1 MTVKTLRKQLAAA
14 IAMTLVATVALG
26 SSTYA
31 WFTMNKEV
39 TVTGMQVKT
48 TVSSNLLIAETNSE
62 ALFNNSL
69 TQNVKALLEPV
80 STINGVDYYYTLTD
94 HVLGNGDAS
103 DEVSYKD
110 YAVTGLGTTD
120 VDTSKYKNAFN
131 KNYGVE
137 KNNAVATWSDDGTGA
152 VAYCDYTFYLKAV
165 NTTGGDLDIKLTK
178 MNLLY
183 NGGNVTDDKAWTAAI
198 LVHETTV
205 GTPYST
211 AWASSDVVTM
221 NKMTGAS
228 NFTANKA
235 IGMES
240 STVGLNTLDYGSS
253 ANTYGS
259 TGVLATVD
267 DNTTAY
273 YKVTVRLWLEGED
286 TSCTTTI
293 YNNKTEGYSLD
304 LRFEMDSTTS
314 PITAITSDSTL
325 S

>member
-1 MTVKTLRKQLAAA
+1 MTVKTLRRQLAAA

-39 TVTGMQVKT
+39 TVTGMEVKT
-48 TVSSNLLIAETNSE
+48 TVSSNLQIAATNTES
-62 ALFNNSL
+62 AFTNSL

-103 DEVSYKD
+103 DETSYKD
-110 YAVTGLGTTD
+110 YAGTGLGTTG
-120 VDTSKYKNAFN
+120 VDTTKYKNAFN
-131 KNYGVE
+131 KNYGIE
-137 KNNAVATWSDDGTGA
+137 TTNEFAVWAEDTGA

-165 NTTGGDLDIKLTK
+165 NTTDAAKDIKITK

-183 NGGNVTDDKAWTAAI
+183 GGANVGDDKAWTSAVF
-198 LVHETTV
+198 VHSTSAETA
-205 GTPYST
+205 YNT
-211 AWASSDVVTM
+211 AWATSDVITM

-235 IGMES
+235 IGG
-240 STVGLNTLDYGSS
+240 STPALVDLAYGSS
-253 ANTYGS
+253 KTAYGAS
-259 TGVLATVD
+259 GVIASVAA
-267 DNTTAY
+267 NTTAY

-293 YNNKTEGYSLD
+293 YNNMTSGYTLD
-304 LRFEMDSTTS
+304 LRFEMDTTTS
-314 PITAITSDSTL
+314 AVTAISSDNTL
-325 S
+325 E